1 MENYRNIINGEQ
13 RNVSAQPSQPSP
25 ALTTL
30 AQIKQLI
37 LSGEKLCC
45 QSDLDTRLTLL
56 MRDANTW
63 RRVTRHLALPPAQP
77 SICCAVK
84 RCKDVWWV
92 RCAGGAA
99 LATISRS
106 IMIMTP
112 FHPNLLL
119 PRPRLA
125 QLNLPPSDGR
135 LAAGCHTAQ
144 AAVARFILHDLVL
157 CTLAAPHPST

>member
-1 MENYRNIINGEQ
+1 MVN
-13 RNVSAQPSQPSP
+13 NVTSQPSTDNISP

-92 RCAGGAA
+92 RCAV
-99 LATISRS
+99 
-106 IMIMTP
+106 
-112 FHPNLLL
+112 
-119 PRPRLA
+119 PR
-125 QLNLPPSDGR
+125 
-135 LAAGCHTAQ
+135 
-144 AAVARFILHDLVL
+144 
-157 CTLAAPHPST
+157 